1 MYKAQ
6 ARYSQLT
13 SGRTQFLDMAEECSK
28 LTLPYLVTQDENYK
42 PFNRYI
48 DVGGLRIFGLD
59 EVSDNFLNK
68 VASTYEAM
76 LASNNLINLEM
87 RSAFSDIL
95 KENYIFQRVGFD
107 SPEYYGGGDKLPQ
120 HPVNGSYKDNQ
131 TDYIWEGLSRS
142 EASQTS
148 TVISSGLAGR
158 WPPGSSWG

>member
-1 MYKAQ
+1 
-6 ARYSQLT
+6 
-13 SGRTQFLDMAEECSK
+13 MADFTIIKNEA
-28 LTLPYLVTQDENYK
+28 YQ

-48 DVGGLRIFGLD
+48 DIGGLRIFGLD

-76 LASNNLINLEM
+76 FASNDLINLEM

-142 EASQTS
+142 AASQTS
-148 TVISSGLAGR
+148 TVIEHLLHTITGVGFVFQYND
-158 WPPGSSWG
+158 WYP